1 VAATAVKASGGWDVT
16 IDCAESAS
24 GRSPA
29 ATLVVT
35 IVGPDGKPVSM
46 FQQGK
51 AVTELTL
58 TPPFKAT
65 VLLKKALPGTYTV
78 KVASTAANAK
88 AEKTNCETTF
98 AIAVEDKVDFFYEGD
113 FGKERRVRLAE
124 NSAGAPVETSG
135 GYCAPLYGF
144 KFGVDL
150 KVSDSWR
157 IAPGGGI
164 AVNTKHCRNSSLFA
178 EVEFNKWSER
188 KGYFGFNVGV
198 WDFSHR
204 HMVAPTAGLQFGVRL
219 WSAGPGGNELHFVGS
234 GRLFLNQLDDIANNY
249 QFWGGV
255 RYIFR

>member
-1 VAATAVKASGGWDVT
+1 VSATAVMGSGGWDVT
-16 IDCAESAS
+16 IDGAESAS

-35 IVGPDGKPVSM
+35 VVGPDGKPVSL

-51 AVTELTL
+51 AVTELSL
-58 TPPFKAT
+58 TAPFKAT
-65 VLLKKALPGTYTV
+65 VQIKKALAGTYTV

-88 AEKTNCETTF
+88 AQKANCETTF
-98 AIAVEDKVDFFYEGD
+98 AIVEDDKVDFFLEGD

-124 NSAGAPVETSG
+124 DSTGAPVATSG
-135 GYCAPLYGF
+135 GYCQPLVGF

-157 IAPGGGI
+157 IAPGGGV
-164 AVNTKHCRNSSLFA
+164 AVNTTHTGNSSLFA
-178 EVEFNKWSER
+178 EVEFNKWFDR

-198 WDFSHR
+198 WDFGHADL
-204 HMVAPTAGLQFGVRL
+204 VAPTAGLQFGTRL
-219 WSAGPGGNELHFVGS
+219 WSAGAGGNELHFVGS
-234 GRLFLNQLDDIANNY
+234 GRLFLDQLDDIANNY
-249 QFWGGV
+249 QFWGGL

>member
-1 VAATAVKASGGWDVT
+1 VKGSGGWDVT
-16 IDCAESAS
+16 IDGAESAS

-29 ATLVVT
+29 ATLVAT

-46 FQQGK
+46 YQQGK
-51 AVTELTL
+51 AVTEVSLTA
-58 TPPFKAT
+58 PFRAT
-65 VLLKKALPGTYTV
+65 VQIKKPLPGTYTV

-88 AEKTNCETTF
+88 APKASCESTF
-98 AIAVEDKVDFFYEGD
+98 TVVADDKVDFFLEGD

-124 NSAGAPVETSG
+124 DSTDAPVETSG

-157 IAPGGGI
+157 IAPGAGFAINANHFG
-164 AVNTKHCRNSSLFA
+164 NSSLFA
-178 EVEFNKWSER
+178 EVEFNKWFDR

-198 WDFSHR
+198 WDFGHADL
-204 HMVAPTAGLQFGVRL
+204 VAPTAGLQFGTRL

-234 GRLFLNQLDDIANNY
+234 GRLVLDQLDDIANNY

>member
-1 VAATAVKASGGWDVT
+1 VSATAVKASGGWDVT
-16 IDCAESAS
+16 IDGAEAAS

-35 IVGPDGKPVSM
+35 IIGPDGKPASM

-51 AVTELTL
+51 AVTELSL
-58 TPPFKAT
+58 TAPFKAT
-65 VLLKKALPGTYTV
+65 VQVKKPLPGTYTV

-88 AEKTNCETTF
+88 APKTSCESTF
-98 AIAVEDKVDFFYEGD
+98 AIVADDKVDFFLEGD

-124 NSAGAPVETSG
+124 DSTGAPVATSG
-135 GYCAPLYGF
+135 GYCQPLVGF

-164 AVNTKHCRNSSLFA
+164 AVNTTHTGNSSLFA
-178 EVEFNKWSER
+178 EVEFNKWFDR

-198 WDFSHR
+198 WDFGHSDL
-204 HMVAPTAGLQFGVRL
+204 VAPTAGIQFGTRL
-219 WSAGPGGNELHFVGS
+219 WSAGPGRNELHFVGS
-234 GRLFLNQLDDIANNY
+234 GRLFLDQLDDIANNY
-249 QFWGGV
+249 QFWGGM